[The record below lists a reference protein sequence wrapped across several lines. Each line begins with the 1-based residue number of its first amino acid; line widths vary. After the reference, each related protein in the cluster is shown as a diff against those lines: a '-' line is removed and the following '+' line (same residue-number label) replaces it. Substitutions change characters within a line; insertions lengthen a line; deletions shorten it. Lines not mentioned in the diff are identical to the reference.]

1 MMSPAWDYT
10 LNKQLDT
17 MTERQKTR
25 VLNNLIHTAMFQAEL
40 GDTKLEQEIRR
51 EMETQK

>member
-1 MMSPAWDYT
+1 MSPAWDYT
-10 LNKQLDT
+10 LNQQLDT

-25 VLNNLIHTAMFQAEL
+25 VLNNLIHSAMFQAEL
-40 GDTKLEQEIRR
+40 GDDKLAQAIRK